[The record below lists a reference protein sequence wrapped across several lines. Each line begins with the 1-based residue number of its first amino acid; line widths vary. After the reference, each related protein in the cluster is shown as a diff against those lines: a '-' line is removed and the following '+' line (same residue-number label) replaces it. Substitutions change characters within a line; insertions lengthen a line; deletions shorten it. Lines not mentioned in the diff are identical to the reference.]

1 MTTRAKELANKLRI
15 PGWEGMPTVEEK
27 YDIAAHLDAKDAID
41 SAVTGDVEE
50 IRRRTEQEIPAG
62 GLTYCE
68 ETQRKDLGTLLA
80 IVQRQAGQVATL
92 TTNQETIRACLQDG
106 LGLKDW
112 TGQNLD
118 IEWLLGRAG
127 TEYRS
132 RLRLQQQLDAARAE
146 VERLKERCAR
156 DDAGVTIHACPAKGE
171 GMMPCCGRTPFE
183 VMADR
188 MTTNPALIN
197 CDRVRLQTER
207 AALAQEN
214 ARLTERL
221 RKMQHGEAEALKM
234 MAAEKQRADVFA
246 EGVRLFWG
254 DNGWN
259 AAAALE
265 WKRKHGHL
273 VGDGK

>member
-41 SAVTGDVEE
+41 SAAPGEVRE
-50 IRRRTEQEIPAG
+50 IQERHEQD
-62 GLTYCE
+62 L
-68 ETQRKDLGTLLA
+68 KDAKVSRVAARSWTDAHNDRATLLA
-80 IVQRQAGQVATL
+80 IVQRQVGEVATL

-106 LGLKDW
+106 LGFKDW
-112 TGQNLD
+112 TGQHLD

-132 RLRLQQQLDAARAE
+132 RVRLQQQLDAARAE
-146 VERLKERCAR
+146 VERLKGELHDARTAELNALTAHESTIRRHSEFAQRHTSMEAQLVTELTAQTDKLRSERSS
-156 DDAGVTIHACPAKGE
+156 
-171 GMMPCCGRTPFE
+171 
-183 VMADR
+183 
-188 MTTNPALIN
+188 L
-197 CDRVRLQTER
+197 
-207 AALAQEN
+207 AAEN
-214 ARLTERL
+214 ARLVSE
-221 RKMQHGEAEALKM
+221 HAAA
-234 MAAEKQRADVFA
+234 MARADVLA
-246 EGVRLFWG
+246 EGVRLYWG